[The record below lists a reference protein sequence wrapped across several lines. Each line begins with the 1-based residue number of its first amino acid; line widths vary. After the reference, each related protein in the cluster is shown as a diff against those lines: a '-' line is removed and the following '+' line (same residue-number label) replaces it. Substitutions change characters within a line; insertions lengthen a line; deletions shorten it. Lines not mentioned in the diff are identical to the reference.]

1 MSLGAARDEVTAQL
15 RALAHPIRLRILSLL
30 TGAPMTAAEVAR
42 ELGLTHANASY
53 HVRQLSA
60 VGALEVAGE
69 ERIRG
74 GVAKR
79 YRHVPDL
86 KDGPPRE
93 PGQDYRPQRRAVYA
107 AMATELRRRARHVKD
122 SPGRAHLT
130 DAELWVDPDTW
141 ADFRTRV
148 QAASDALHRAAQ
160 APRTPGAIR
169 VNATMALFEMEIF
182 EMDTGA

>member
-53 HVRQLSA
+53 HLRQLNA
-60 VGALEVAGE
+60 VGALEIAGE
-69 ERIRG
+69 EHIRG

-79 YRHVPDL
+79 YRHGPDL
-86 KDGPPRE
+86 TAGPPRV
-93 PGQDYRPQRRAVYA
+93 PGHDYRPQRRAVYA
-107 AMATELRRRARHVKD
+107 AMAAELRRRAKHIKD

-130 DAELWVDPDTW
+130 DAELWVDPDAW

-148 QAASDALHRAAQ
+148 QAASDALHRAAL
-160 APRTPGAIR
+160 APRAAGAIR
-169 VNATMALFEMEIF
+169 VNATMALFEMEPF
-182 EMDTGA
+182 ETGAGA